1 MEFYDVI
8 NTRRSVRQFSDKDIP
23 EDIIKKIMVTA
34 GRAPSGSNR
43 QNWKYILISD
53 KSIQKK
59 ISGICKGQ
67 KFIAQCPVTV
77 VICGKDMSASYNRG
91 NYMGELGMLVD
102 TSISF
107 THFILAA
114 RAEGLGTCWVGLFD
128 NEEMK
133 KLLNVPDGWDVAAIS
148 PLGYP
153 KKENAFHSDISRISY
168 EELVSE
174 NEFQEPYNK
183 RDYKKL

>member
-1 MEFYDVI
+1 MELYDVI
-8 NTRRSVRQFSDKDIP
+8 NTRRSVRQYSDKDIP
-23 EDIIKKIMVTA
+23 EDIIRKVMIAA

-53 KSIQKK
+53 KDTQKK
-59 ISGICKGQ
+59 ISNICKGQ

-77 VICGKDMSASYNRG
+77 VICGRDMSSSYNRG
-91 NYMGELGMLVD
+91 NYMGEMGMLVD

-114 RAEGLGTCWVGLFD
+114 RAEGLGTCWIGLFD
-128 NEEMK
+128 NDEMK
-133 KLLNVPDGWDVAAIS
+133 KLLNVPEGWQVVAIS

-153 KKENAFHSDISRISY
+153 QKEGAFHSDVSRISY

-183 RDYKKL
+183 QAFKKI